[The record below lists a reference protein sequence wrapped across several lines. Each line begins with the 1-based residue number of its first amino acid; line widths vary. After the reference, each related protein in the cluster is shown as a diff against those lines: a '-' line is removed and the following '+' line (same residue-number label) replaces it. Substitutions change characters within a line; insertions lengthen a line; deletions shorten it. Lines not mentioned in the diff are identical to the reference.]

1 MYLGTAR
8 YAGDIYFAAS
18 STYGISHGHVG
29 IYSSTTRVTEARTSD
44 ERSGNFLVSGRKYCR
59 NIEKMDVATSYST
72 QVKAADYARVYL
84 TGKRYNNNFA
94 WNKGSNIDTLNCSE
108 LVYKAYKRSVNI
120 DLDFDGGLG
129 VYPVDIRNDAKTRT
143 YKVISS

>member
-1 MYLGTAR
+1 
-8 YAGDIYFAAS
+8 
-18 STYGISHGHVG
+18 
-29 IYSSTTRVTEARTSD
+29 
-44 ERSGNFLVSGRKYCR
+44 
-59 NIEKMDVATSYST
+59 MDVATSYST
-72 QVKAADYARVYL
+72 QVKAADYARVHL

-129 VYPVDIRNDAKTRT
+129 VYPVDIRLFATKLGLGVGVLGDTPGL
-143 YKVISS
+143 S